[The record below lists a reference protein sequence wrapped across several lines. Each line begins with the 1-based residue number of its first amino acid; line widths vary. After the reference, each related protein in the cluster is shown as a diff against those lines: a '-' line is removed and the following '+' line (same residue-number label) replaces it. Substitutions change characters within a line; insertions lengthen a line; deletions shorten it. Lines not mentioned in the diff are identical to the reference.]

1 MPGRCNFVVF
11 VVVVVFVI
19 ATYAPDKEYIHAVVD
34 QIV

>member
-1 MPGRCNFVVF
+1 MPGRCNFV

-19 ATYAPDKEYIHAVVD
+19 ATYAPDKEYIHALVD